1 MLTVSILT
9 PVYGVEKYIEQCARS
24 LFGQSYAQIEYIFV
38 DDCTPDRSISIL
50 ESLIQEYPERASQI
64 RIIHHEKNRGVGAA
78 RQDALMA
85 AHGDYIMFV
94 DSDDFLPENAVEKL
108 IENTKG
114 QTGLTENTQGQA
126 DLIDGSYCEWNSGKA
141 SEPQRPF
148 TENGEVFLKMLICQ
162 NIITNRLWGRLY
174 RRQMIMEHEIFF
186 EEGIN
191 YAEDLF
197 WNAQFL
203 YHSIQDKRTANNA
216 SPQTREVGNHKV
228 ESKKN
233 GNHKVCI
240 NDVVYYYRTDN
251 INSYNHN
258 ISEKNLLSYFKST
271 RHLIDF
277 FEKYDTA
284 NTYRRAID
292 IGVVNAYRWARN
304 AKISLAQVDKS
315 LNYIP
320 HSRLIRLVIQ
330 LIKWGIPANCI
341 NLLYLSY
348 RRLLGTK

>member
-1 MLTVSILT
+1 
-9 PVYGVEKYIEQCARS
+9 
-24 LFGQSYAQIEYIFV
+24 
-38 DDCTPDRSISIL
+38 
-50 ESLIQEYPERASQI
+50 
-64 RIIHHEKNRGVGAA
+64 
-78 RQDALMA
+78 
-85 AHGDYIMFV
+85 MFV
-94 DSDDFLPENAVEKL
+94 DSDDFLPEIAVEKL

-228 ESKKN
+228 GSKKN

-320 HSRLIRLVIQ
+320 HSRIIRLVIQ
-330 LIKWGIPANCI
+330 LIKWGIPANCV

>member
-1 MLTVSILT
+1 MKSSLKKESTMRKISSGMPNFSIT
-9 PVYGVEKYIEQCARS
+9 PFRIRGLQTTQAHRQEN
-24 LFGQSYAQIEYIFV
+24 
-38 DDCTPDRSISIL
+38 L
-50 ESLIQEYPERASQI
+50 E
-64 RIIHHEKNRGVGAA
+64 II
-78 RQDALMA
+78 
-85 AHGDYIMFV
+85 
-94 DSDDFLPENAVEKL
+94 KL
-108 IENTKG
+108 E
-114 QTGLTENTQGQA
+114 A
-126 DLIDGSYCEWNSGKA
+126 
-141 SEPQRPF
+141 
-148 TENGEVFLKMLICQ
+148 
-162 NIITNRLWGRLY
+162 
-174 RRQMIMEHEIFF
+174 
-186 EEGIN
+186 
-191 YAEDLF
+191 
-197 WNAQFL
+197 
-203 YHSIQDKRTANNA
+203 
-216 SPQTREVGNHKV
+216 
-228 ESKKN
+228 KN

-304 AKISLAQVDKS
+304 AKISLAQVDIS

-320 HSRLIRLVIQ
+320 HSRIIRLVIQ
-330 LIKWGIPANCI
+330 LIKWGIPANCV